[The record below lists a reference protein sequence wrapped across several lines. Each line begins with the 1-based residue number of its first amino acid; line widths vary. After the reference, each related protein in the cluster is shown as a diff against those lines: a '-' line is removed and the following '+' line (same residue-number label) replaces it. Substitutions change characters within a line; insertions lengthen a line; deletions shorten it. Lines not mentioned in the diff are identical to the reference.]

1 MIQIEKLDPV
11 YVRDWCESIYAQMN
25 FPQKYRGE
33 ETFKKDISKWI
44 REYLV
49 IEGINWSTGDD
60 VLLELMQLEYED
72 LCKIFKWFL
81 NARKIDRKDRIFHP
95 RYKGLD
101 YLPKFESFLVSSY
114 NFITKEIRYSRVKN
128 SSFIVCPYCNRNFI
142 NSTMKVYKCEA
153 CHDNSAD
160 IFEYFS
166 DEIYLKREC
175 PEGHEINEKHIEL
188 LNSCQLDHFWSKID
202 YPLLSVC
209 FYNLVPCCA
218 SCNLKKLTSE
228 FSISP
233 YDSSIEVDELFR
245 FNYDLKSIHQPRIFI
260 ERQKSEKFDLL
271 KKDLDNIGII
281 ELYQVHSDVIEELL
295 WKKEYYSKPY
305 KERIKSLFQENGMKE
320 LTESEIKRFLTG
332 VYTDSKEYGKR
343 PLSKMVADISRNI
356 GLIGE

>member
-1 MIQIEKLDPV
+1 MIQIEKFDPD
-11 YVRDWCESIYAQMN
+11 YVRDWCESIYVQMN

-33 ETFKKDISKWI
+33 GTFKKDISKWI
-44 REYLV
+44 RQYLV

-72 LCKIFKWFL
+72 LYKIFKWFL
-81 NARKIDRKDRIFHP
+81 NAKKIDRKDWIFHP
-95 RYKGLD
+95 EYNGL
-101 YLPKFESFLVSSY
+101 YYFQNFESFLVSSY

-142 NSTMKVYKCEA
+142 NSTMKVYKCEE

-188 LNSCQLDHFWSKID
+188 LNSCQLDHFWSKIN

-218 SCNLKKLTSE
+218 SCNYTKLTSE

-271 KKDLDNIGII
+271 NKDFKNLGLI
-281 ELYQVHSDVIEELL
+281 ELYQVHSDIIEELL
-295 WKKEYYSKPY
+295 WKKEYYSETY
-305 KERIKSLFQENGMKE
+305 RERIKSLFKE
-320 LTESEIKRFLTG
+320 HEVKGFTDSEINRFITG
-332 VYTDSKEYGKR
+332 AYTDSNEYGKR
-343 PLSKMVADISRNI
+343 PLSKFVTDISRNI